1 MVLHTIFSIIIPHK
15 HLFVNGKIAAGEE
28 ILDGGGDW

>member
-1 MVLHTIFSIIIPHK
+1 MVLHTTFSIIIPHK